1 MKDQSGVDRLFRA
14 MKVVAE
20 SSGVSVRTARARYGS
35 MWQERFRLIASLIKQ
50 GYPPEIGVLLPLY
63 WIAKRPEGWYV
74 LGGAF
79 GTKCVS
85 GRLYAY
91 YSREEAEAEVAFYN
105 DLNLKAVR
113 ALHPA
118 QFTEQVRA
126 DMRRLMSETA

>member
-1 MKDQSGVDRLFRA
+1 MKKQSGADGLSQA

-20 SSGVSVRTARARYGS
+20 SSGVSVRTARTQYGS
-35 MWQERFRLIASLIKQ
+35 VWRERSRLIARLIKQ

-79 GTKCVS
+79 GTECVS

-105 DLNLKAVR
+105 DLNLKAVQ

-126 DMRRLMSETA
+126 DMRQLESETA